1 MITIEAYLRK
11 YYRQKSDREI
21 AQLFRTT
28 DYRVER
34 LRQSL
39 RLHRDPGY
47 KDHQMTLT
55 DAERLAWYQGTF
67 NVRESDWVFSGLT
80 K

>member
-1 MITIEAYLRK
+1 MITLEAYLRK
-11 YYRQKSDREI
+11 YYTQKSDREI
-21 AQLFRTT
+21 ARLYCTT
-28 DYRVER
+28 AYRVTR
-34 LRQSL
+34 LRQKM
-39 RLHRDPGY
+39 RLHRDHGY
-47 KDHQMTLT
+47 KDHQMMLT

>member
-1 MITIEAYLRK
+1 MITIEAYIEK
-11 YYRQKSDREI
+11 YYQQKSDCEI
-21 AQLFRTT
+21 AQLFCTT
-28 DYRVER
+28 AYRVER

-47 KDHQMTLT
+47 RDAHLTLT
-55 DAERLAWYQGTF
+55 DAERMAWYTGTF
-67 NVRESDWVFSGLT
+67 DPHECDWMFSGLT